1 MNKGKK
7 IMAGLLGVVAVELAV
22 LDYAAYRLM
31 KDGVTI
37 EVSEE
42 EIAAAGAVAMEDM
55 YNE

>member
-1 MNKGKK
+1 
-7 IMAGLLGVVAVELAV
+7 MAGLLGVVAVELAV

-42 EIAAAGAVAMEDM
+42 EIVAAGAVAMEDM
-55 YNE
+55 SNE

>member
-1 MNKGKK
+1 MKKSQK

-42 EIAAAGAVAMEDM
+42 EIAAAGVAAMEDM
-55 YNE
+55 SNE